1 MDRQTE
7 AQAAKGRTKYRL
19 TRRAAAADSKDA
31 DGRAGAGGHAD
42 YCFVP

>member
-19 TRRAAAADSKDA
+19 TRRAAADSKDA